1 MSNYR
6 EHLSVAALVLSNCKT
21 YPVLIASLTPRSQ
34 SIITR
39 DSTVKSFQN
48 RGGLSFESF
57 NWYVAPSKSEVA
69 QHKSNP
75 FFKMSSAEETKQ
87 EEFTED
93 VKSTVERVASSPQSR
108 RRTSHIETLLK
119 VSRES
124 LARFDLSIPEDEE
137 NMIGTT
143 EVVEE
148 GGEVTV
154 APPSEREKKFHN
166 LRKRLSVYQE
176 RVPERLVEVR
186 IKDYSYY
193 IPLKAD
199 APTVKTV
206 ANQSICY
213 AAYEFFRRIHQ
224 YRKYRQSLRGSK
236 DPKRRRS
243 SRWGPVTASD
253 IFLPFDKKPI
263 LSEIN
268 LVLKPGRTYV
278 VLGPPA
284 SGKTTLLSA
293 IAGRLPV
300 RVSRID
306 GKPLKDRPHQEGRIE
321 YNGVCPSDD
330 PSLVLPNVV
339 SFVGQLDIHA
349 PYLTVKET
357 FDFAFQSRTGGKH
370 ENLGISSEH
379 LAAELD
385 EQRFTEN
392 LTIEGLDLSVC
403 ADTFVGNSDVRGV
416 SGGQRR
422 RVTVGGTLHIQ
433 ELDFV

>member
-1 MSNYR
+1 MSA
-6 EHLSVAALVLSNCKT
+6 V
-21 YPVLIASLTPRSQ
+21 
-34 SIITR
+34 
-39 DSTVKSFQN
+39 
-48 RGGLSFESF
+48 
-57 NWYVAPSKSEVA
+57 
-69 QHKSNP
+69 
-75 FFKMSSAEETKQ
+75 EETKR
-87 EEFTED
+87 EMLTDYAKSSED
-93 VKSTVERVASSPQSR
+93 ESPSQIR

-119 VSRES
+119 ISRES
-124 LARFDLSIPEDEE
+124 LARFDVSVAEDEE
-137 NMIGTT
+137 N
-143 EVVEE
+143 VL
-148 GGEVTV
+148 GGEDAVGV
-154 APPSEREKKFHN
+154 EDGGELDVLPPSEREKKFHN
-166 LRKRLSVYQE
+166 LRKRLSVYHE

-186 IKDYSYY
+186 IKNYSYF
-193 IPLKAD
+193 IPVKAD

-224 YRKYRQSLRGSK
+224 YRMYRKALRASGQK

-243 SRWGPVTASD
+243 SRWSPVSASD
-253 IFLPFDKKPI
+253 VFLPFDKKRI
-263 LSEIN
+263 LADIN

-284 SGKTTLLSA
+284 SGKTTLLTA

-300 RVSRID
+300 SLSPID

-321 YNGVCPSDD
+321 YNGVSATDD
-330 PSLVLPNVV
+330 PSMVLPNVV

-379 LAAELD
+379 LATELD

-403 ADTFVGNSDVRGV
+403 ADTFVGNSDIRGV

-422 RVTVGGTLHIQ
+422 RVTVGGTLLICRPVLQ
-433 ELDFV
+433 L

>member
-1 MSNYR
+1 MR
-6 EHLSVAALVLSNCKT
+6 ILHKKQLSH
-21 YPVLIASLTPRSQ
+21 SLEVRSR
-34 SIITR
+34 T
-39 DSTVKSFQN
+39 
-48 RGGLSFESF
+48 
-57 NWYVAPSKSEVA
+57 A
-69 QHKSNP
+69 QGIP
-75 FFKMSSAEETKQ
+75 FFKMSSAEEAKQ
-87 EEFTED
+87 EESTD
-93 VKSTVERVASSPQSR
+93 YVKSTVEGLESPSLAR

-119 VSRES
+119 ASRES
-124 LARFDLSIPEDEE
+124 LARFDLSTSIPEDEE
-137 NMIGTT
+137 NGSGTF

-148 GGEVTV
+148 GGDVNV
-154 APPSEREKKFHN
+154 APASEREKKFHN

-193 IPLKAD
+193 IPVKAD

-224 YRKYRQSLRGSK
+224 YRLYRKALRASESTE
-236 DPKRRRS
+236 PKRRRS
-243 SRWGPVTASD
+243 SLWGPVTASD
-253 IFLPFDKKPI
+253 VFLPFDKKPI
-263 LSEIN
+263 LSEIS

-300 RVSRID
+300 RVSAID

-321 YNGVCPSDD
+321 YNGVSASDD

-349 PYLTVKET
+349 PFLTVKET

-370 ENLGISSEH
+370 ENLGIQSEH

-403 ADTFVGNSDVRGV
+403 ADTFVGNADVRGV

-422 RVTVGGTLHIQ
+422 RVTVGGTLHCMIF
-433 ELDFV
+433 LCSRLTDR